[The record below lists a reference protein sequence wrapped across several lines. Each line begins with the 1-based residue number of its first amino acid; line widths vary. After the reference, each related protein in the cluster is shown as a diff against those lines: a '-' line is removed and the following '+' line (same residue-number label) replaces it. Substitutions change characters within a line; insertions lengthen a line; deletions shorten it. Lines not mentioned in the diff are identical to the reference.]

1 MSSPETSPVTPDS
14 AVSLREVTRENLKA
28 VLHLKVAPSQEHL
41 VADNATSIA
50 QAHFYPEIAWF
61 RAIYADETPVGFM
74 LLSDNT
80 AKPLQNNLPTWQWKA
95 SPNASMPCWQKNPP
109 QRNAKPRCGKP
120 KHSAIYRWWCSRT
133 ASPMQPRPALP
144 PTRLPRPSR
153 PGIICRR
160 NWPGYPHAE
169 NW

>member
-28 VLHLKVAPSQEHL
+28 VLHLKVDPSQEHL

-61 RAIYADETPVGFM
+61 RAIYADETPVGIM

-95 SPNASMPCWQKNPP
+95 SPNASMPLLAEESATA
-109 QRNAKPRCGKP
+109 QREAQVRQTKALGDLPLVVLTHGIANAAARRC
-120 KHSAIYRWWCSRT
+120 
-133 ASPMQPRPALP
+133 PRPGC
-144 PTRLPRPSR
+144 
-153 PGIICRR
+153 PGR
-160 NWPGYPHAE
+160 ADLA
-169 NW
+169 